1 MDTANRFARY
11 LRFRSVLDDP
21 FVELD
26 LSHSA
31 LEESDVSALT
41 PALTKALQAMQEVEA
56 GSIANAD
63 EGRQVGHFWLR
74 APGLAPSEELEQT
87 IRGSIDDL
95 AAFVEAVHCG
105 RIAPPEGGAFRKVV
119 LCGIGGSA
127 LGPMLLNDIFGSPV
141 AGDSAAGSSGQ
152 PMQLFVLDNTDPE
165 GIDRMLARVGSL
177 QDALVIVISKSGGTA
192 ETRNGMLEVRRAV
205 EQQGLAFAAR
215 AIAVTMD
222 GSKLHQLATGEAW
235 LKTFPMWDWVGGRTS
250 ITSAVG
256 LLPGALI
263 GMDIRAFLAGAAAM
277 DDATRNPDVWQNPAA
292 MLAAFWH
299 HEGQGKGERA
309 MVVLPY
315 KDRMLLLSRY
325 MQQLVME
332 SLGKEHD
339 RQGNV
344 VNQGLAVYGNKGS
357 TDQHAYVQQ
366 LRDGRH
372 DFFATFVRVLQDRDG
387 DEHFEV
393 ADGVTAGDFLDGFWQ
408 GTRTALHEKGRR
420 SATIAVDRVDERV
433 LGALVGLFE
442 RTVSIYAE
450 LIDTNAYHQPGV
462 EAGKKAAGVVLDLQ
476 GKLLAAI
483 TTDAQSVIALAA
495 KVSADPADCW
505 PILQHLAANRSHVHV
520 VRGHEPADATF
531 LRR

>member
-26 LSHSA
+26 LSFSGLTEA
-31 LEESDVSALT
+31 DVATLEPDLGR
-41 PALTKALQAMQEVEA
+41 ALQAMQELEG
-56 GSIANAD
+56 GSIANPD

-74 APGLAPSEELEQT
+74 APGMAPSDDLEQA
-87 IRGSIDDL
+87 IASSIDEITT
-95 AAFVEAVHCG
+95 FVQAVHSG
-105 RIAPPEGGAFRKVV
+105 RVAPPEGGTFRKVV

-127 LGPMLLNDIFGSPV
+127 LGPMLLADVFGGGAR
-141 AGDSAAGSSGQ
+141 AGESQ
-152 PMQLFVLDNTDPE
+152 PMELCVLDNTDPE
-165 GIDRMLARVGSL
+165 GIDRSLARLGSL
-177 QDALVIVISKSGGTA
+177 QDALIIVISKSGGTP

-205 EQQGLAFAAR
+205 EAQDLAFAVR
-215 AIAVTMD
+215 AVAITMD
-222 GSKLHQLATGEAW
+222 GSKLHQMASDEGF

-250 ITSAVG
+250 IMSAVG

-263 GMDIRAFLAGAAAM
+263 GMDVRAFLAGAAAM

-299 HEGQGKGERA
+299 HEGRGKGERA

-325 MQQLVME
+325 LQQLVME
-332 SLGKEHD
+332 SLGKELD
-339 RQGNV
+339 RQGNL

-372 DFFATFVRVLQDRDG
+372 DFFATFVRVLQDRSG
-387 DEHFEV
+387 DVHFEV
-393 ADGVTAGDFLDGFWQ
+393 DAGVTAGDYLDGFWQ
-408 GTRTALHEKGRR
+408 GTRKALLEKGRH
-420 SATIAVDRVDERV
+420 SATIGVDRIDERV

-442 RTVSIYAE
+442 RTVAIYAE

-462 EAGKKAAGVVLDLQ
+462 EAGKKAAGVVLELQ

-483 TTDAQSVIALAA
+483 AEQSRTVAELAEA
-495 KVSADPADCW
+495 VGADPADCW
-505 PILQHLAANRSHVHV
+505 PILQHLAANRPDVHA
-520 VRGHEPADATF
+520 VRGHEPAEATF

>member
-31 LEESDVSALT
+31 LEESDVTALT
-41 PALTKALQAMQEVEA
+41 PALTKALQAMQELEA
-56 GSIANAD
+56 GSVANPD

-95 AAFVEAVHCG
+95 AAFVQTVHSG
-105 RIAPPEGGAFRKVV
+105 RIAPPEGGLFRKVV

-127 LGPMLLNDIFGSPV
+127 LGPMLLADVFGGPS
-141 AGDSAAGSSGQ
+141 Q
-152 PMQLFVLDNTDPE
+152 PMELFVLDNTDPA
-165 GIDRMLARVGSL
+165 GIDRALERVGSL

-205 EQQGLAFAAR
+205 EQQGLAFASR
-215 AIAVTMD
+215 AVAVTMD
-222 GSKLHQLATGEAW
+222 GSKLHQLATGEKW
-235 LKTFPMWDWVGGRTS
+235 LQTFPMWDWVGGRTS

-263 GMDIRAFLAGAAAM
+263 GMDVRAFLAGAAAM

-372 DFFATFVRVLQDRDG
+372 DFFATFVRVLQDRAG

-420 SATIAVDRVDERV
+420 SGTIAVDRIDERV

-476 GKLLAAI
+476 SKLLAAI
-483 TTDAQSVIALAA
+483 TADAQSVTALAE

-505 PILQHLAANRSHVHV
+505 PILQHLAANRSHLHV